1 MIETTEPVLWFV
13 ARASGL
19 TSLVFPTLSV
29 ALGNAAGARRPSLP
43 RFVTQGAHR
52 TCALTGL
59 LLLVVHVAAVV
70 ADPYVPL
77 EWTDVF
83 WPFAAGYEPL
93 WTGLGTV
100 ALDLMLLIIATSVVR
115 HRIGLRIWRGVHLTA
130 YAAFALSIGHGLGAG
145 TDAQEPTVAA
155 LTGTSVGVVVAALAL
170 RLWRDHDRSDR
181 RYRAG
186 HLDGAGSEVRT

>member
-19 TSLVFPTLSV
+19 TSLVFLTLSV
-29 ALGNAAGARRPSLP
+29 ALGIAAGARRPALP
-43 RFVTQGAHR
+43 RFVTQGMHR

-100 ALDLMLLIIATSVVR
+100 ALDLMLVIIASSVVR
-115 HRIGLRIWRGVHLTA
+115 HRIGLRTWRGIHLTA
-130 YAAFALSIGHGLGAG
+130 YAAYALSIGHGLGAG
-145 TDAQEPTVAA
+145 TDAQEPAVAA
-155 LTGTSVGVVVAALAL
+155 LTGTSVGVVVAALVL
-170 RLWRDHDRSDR
+170 RLYRDHDRTDR
-181 RYRAG
+181 RYRTDPA
-186 HLDGAGSEVRT
+186 HSEVQT